1 MTYMWSKEDLVP
13 HIEAKVA
20 DALAT
25 GRPVVAL
32 ESTLISHGLP
42 YPINVEMAREL
53 EEIIRGRGVVP
64 ATIAILKGQPCIG
77 LADADLE
84 RLAREANVRKVSR
97 RDIPVVIAFGLDG
110 ATTVA
115 STMHLAHLAGIQ
127 VFATGGIGGVHRGYP
142 FDVSADLPELAR
154 TPVIV
159 VCAGAK
165 SILDLSLTLEWLET
179 HGVSVL
185 GYGTDEFPA
194 FYSRTSGLPVDA
206 RVDTPSDV
214 ARVWATKQEMKLAGG
229 LLVTV
234 PVPQEAELVASEAE
248 LAIEAAL
255 AVAEARSVTGKAV
268 TPFVLSEVARR
279 TKGGSVRANLAL
291 LRNNAHV
298 AAQIAIALVELENR

>member
-1 MTYMWSKEDLVP
+1 MTYMRSREDLVP
-13 HIEAKVA
+13 HIEAEVA

-42 YPINVEMAREL
+42 YPTNVEIAREL
-53 EEIIRGRGVVP
+53 EEIVRGRGVVP

-77 LADADLE
+77 LADADLQ
-84 RLAREANVRKVSR
+84 RLARGANIRKVSR

-142 FDVSADLPELAR
+142 FDVSADLPELAQ

-165 SILDLSLTLEWLET
+165 SILDLSLTLDWLET

-206 RVDTPSDV
+206 CVDTPDDV

-234 PVPQEAELVASEAE
+234 PVPQETELVASEAE

-255 AVAEARSVTGKAV
+255 AVAEARSITGKAV

-298 AAQIAIALVELENR
+298 AAQIAMALVELEDR

>member
-1 MTYMWSKEDLVP
+1 MTYMRSKEDLVP
-13 HIEAKVA
+13 HIEAEVA

-42 YPINVEMAREL
+42 YPTNVEIAREL

-64 ATIAILKGQPCIG
+64 ATIAILKGQPYIG

-84 RLAREANVRKVSR
+84 RLARGANIRKVSR

-142 FDVSADLPELAR
+142 FDVSADLPELAQ

-206 RVDTPSDV
+206 CVDTPDDV

-234 PVPQEAELVASEAE
+234 PVPQETELVASEAE

-255 AVAEARSVTGKAV
+255 AVAEARSITGKAV

-298 AAQIAIALVELENR
+298 AAQIAMALVELEDR

>member
-1 MTYMWSKEDLVP
+1 MTYMRSKEDLVP
-13 HIEAKVA
+13 HIEAEVA

-42 YPINVEMAREL
+42 YPTNVEIAREL
-53 EEIIRGRGVVP
+53 EEIVRGRGVVP
-64 ATIAILKGQPCIG
+64 ATIAILKGQPCVG

-84 RLAREANVRKVSR
+84 RLARVANIRKVSR

-110 ATTVA
+110 TTTVA

-142 FDVSADLPELAR
+142 FDVSADLPELAQ

-206 RVDTPSDV
+206 CVDTPDDV

-234 PVPQEAELVASEAE
+234 PVPQETELVASEAE

-255 AVAEARSVTGKAV
+255 AVAEARSITGKAV

-279 TKGGSVRANLAL
+279 TRGGSVRANLAL

-298 AAQIAIALVELENR
+298 AAQIAMALVELEDR